1 MHVLFEDVAVDMY
14 IFDIVDVFD
23 IMDMYIFNIVDTD
36 TTRECKLKHDHWS

>member
-23 IMDMYIFNIVDTD
+23 IVDMYIFNIVDTGVD
-36 TTRECKLKHDHWS
+36 IGMAKLELAL